1 MGSLRPI
8 VIPLARRASF
18 QVAAACFSTVSAHR
32 SHAPFAYYDGSTASQ
47 LTSFDAAHLHGE
59 LMGPLYR
66 AASIFEAHCKET
78 AYHGT
83 EEVEHSVAGY
93 HADAG
98 AGSSSTPPNPASRR
112 KNESH

>member
-1 MGSLRPI
+1 MGSLRPV

-18 QVAAACFSTVSAHR
+18 QVATACFSSASVHR

-66 AASIFEAHCKET
+66 AASIFEAHCKES

-83 EEVEHSVAGY
+83 EEVEHV
-93 HADAG
+93 HHTDAG
-98 AGSSSTPPNPASRR
+98 AGSLVPPNPASRQ
-112 KNESH
+112 NHEGH

>member
-1 MGSLRPI
+1 MGSLRPV
-8 VIPLARRASF
+8 VISLGRKASF
-18 QVAAACFSTVSAHR
+18 QVAAACFSSVSIHR

-66 AASIFEAHCKET
+66 AASIFEGHCKES

-83 EEVEHSVAGY
+83 EEADHAEAGHY
-93 HADAG
+93 ADAG
-98 AGSSSTPPNPASRR
+98 AGSSSVPPNPASRR
-112 KNESH
+112 NDKDH